1 VSRRVVTIL
10 QNAGGLSIRGV
21 KGGKIYPAE
30 KDNNRQKETG
40 MSKDTKITAL
50 YERLSHDDELQGE
63 SNSIAN
69 QKMFLEGYA
78 RKNGFI
84 NLRHWQDDGI
94 SGVHF
99 KRPAFQEMIAEV
111 EAGNVGQIIVKDM
124 SRFGRNYLHV
134 GLYMETL
141 AERGVRL
148 IVVNDNVDT
157 AKGEDDRIF
166 QLVIEGN
173 GVYQIA
179 QILERDRVA
188 YSHGALA

>member
-1 VSRRVVTIL
+1 MRQGKAKGKKFQPRRALYLALRDKVLRRVVAVL
-10 QNAGGLSIRGV
+10 QNTDGLSFRGID
-21 KGGKIYPAE
+21 GGNIYLFLNE
-30 KDNNRQKETG
+30 KDRHKETG
-40 MSKDTKITAL
+40 MSKDAKITAL

-69 QKMFLEGYA
+69 QKMFLKGYA
-78 RKNGFI
+78 RKNGFL

-99 KRPAFQEMIAEV
+99 KRPAFQEMMAEV

-124 SRFGRNYLHV
+124 SRFGRSYLHV

-148 IVVNDNVDT
+148 IAVNDNVDT
-157 AKGEDDRIF
+157 AKGVVV
-166 QLVIEGN
+166 QT
-173 GVYQIA
+173 
-179 QILERDRVA
+179 
-188 YSHGALA
+188 